1 MRRAPIVVSGTVVGL
16 MGLLSFHSKASTLNL
31 NSLTTGQ
38 STTQPTTGAL
48 PTGRTTTTQNSTATT
63 TPSTTQPNSSS
74 TSSTSAPNS
83 TATTTPSTT
92 LPGSTS
98 TSTTAPTTTTTAPPA
113 VSKTAPGPVVNYFF
127 GTVSISVTVSG
138 KKITNIGIASLNDG
152 GNPRSQQI
160 DQYALPQL
168 EQQALAANGVNIQG
182 VSGATY
188 TSQGFAQSLQGAL
201 SKVGL

>member
-1 MRRAPIVVSGTVVGL
+1 MKRAPIVITGTVAGLVGL
-16 MGLLSFHSKASTLNL
+16 FSFHSKSATLNL
-31 NSLTTGQ
+31 SSLASGPSNARAGAGAAPNGTT
-38 STTQPTTGAL
+38 P
-48 PTGRTTTTQNSTATT
+48 ATT
-63 TPSTTQPNSSS
+63 TS
-74 TSSTSAPNS
+74 PNS
-83 TATTTPSTT
+83 TATTSP
-92 LPGSTS
+92 
-98 TSTTAPTTTTTAPPA
+98 STTAPSSTTTTTAPPTTTTA
-113 VSKTAPGPVVNYFF
+113 PPSVSKSATGPVVNYYF
-127 GTVSISVTVSG
+127 GTVSVSVAVSG

>member
-98 TSTTAPTTTTTAPPA
+98 TSTTAPTTTTTAPPT
-113 VSKTAPGPVVNYFF
+113 VSKTATGPVVNYFF

>member
-63 TPSTTQPNSSS
+63 TPSTT
-74 TSSTSAPNS
+74 
-83 TATTTPSTT
+83 

-98 TSTTAPTTTTTAPPA
+98 TSTTAPTTTTTAPPT
-113 VSKTAPGPVVNYFF
+113 VSKTATGPVVNYFF